1 MPLYTEPYDTAD
13 YLDSDE
19 MIVAYLTE
27 ELNSNEPFY
36 MAKALKTVARAVGG
50 FPQLSH
56 RTGLPES
63 ELMAASDT
71 EHLDEALLVKVLQSV
86 AMKFSPSIAA

>member
-1 MPLYTEPYDTAD
+1 MKTTQFDAA
-13 YLDSDE
+13 
-19 MIVAYLTE
+19 AYLTDDE
-27 ELNSNEPFY
+27 TIYHYLTDELESKESFY
-36 MAKALKTVARAVGG
+36 MADALGTVARALGG

-56 RTGLPES
+56 KTGVSEH

-71 EHLDEALLVKVLQSV
+71 EHLDEALVVNVLESV